1 MPNLNAMFTPVEDG
15 LNRPRTLESAYRLHS
30 SRAFA
35 AAMRVLRDPTAA
47 EDVVQDVFTSLWRNP
62 SQFNPSRG
70 SLATYVSMLA
80 RSRALDR
87 WRSQAAHDAA
97 IEREA
102 RTHDPRERSVD
113 GGADEVVFRHEQS
126 SEVMSALE
134 TLPDNQR
141 EAVLLAFGKGLTAR
155 EIARERDIPLGTA
168 KSRIRLGLQ
177 KAKESLE
184 ARESLEAVA

>member
-1 MPNLNAMFTPVEDG
+1 MLKPVDENLS
-15 LNRPRTLESAYRLHS
+15 RPRTLESAYRLYS

-47 EDVVQDVFTSLWRNP
+47 EDVVQDVFMSLWRNP
-62 SQFNPSRG
+62 SQFDPARG
-70 SLATYVSMLA
+70 SLPTYISMLA

-97 IEREA
+97 VEREA
-102 RTHDPRERSVD
+102 RTHDPRERSSD
-113 GGADEVVFRHEQS
+113 GGADETVLRHERS
-126 SEVMSALE
+126 TEVMSALE

-168 KSRIRLGLQ
+168 KSRIRLGLE
-177 KAKESLE
+177 K
-184 ARESLEAVA
+184 ARESLEAAAA

>member
-1 MPNLNAMFTPVEDG
+1 MENAAS
-15 LNRPRTLESAYRLHS
+15 RSHTLESAYRLHS

-47 EDVVQDVFTSLWRNP
+47 EDVVQDVFMSLWRNP
-62 SQFNPSRG
+62 SQFDSSRG
-70 SLATYVSMLA
+70 SLPTYISMLA

-87 WRSQAAHDAA
+87 WRSQAAHNAA
-97 IEREA
+97 VEREA
-102 RTHDPRERSVD
+102 RTRDPRERTTD
-113 GGADEVVFRHEQS
+113 GGADETVLRHERS
-126 SEVMSALE
+126 SEVMTALE
-134 TLPDNQR
+134 TLPDTQR
-141 EAVLLAFGKGLTAR
+141 EAVLLAFGRGLTAR

-184 ARESLEAVA
+184 ATESLGAVA